1 MSTPEVR
8 PAGPGDAPAIF
19 ALMGALGRP
28 AADPPSPAQRAVL
41 ERHLADPAC
50 TLLVAER
57 AGRVVGAMSLWFR
70 DRLNHPTPEAWI
82 PDLVVERGAR
92 RGGVATALLDAA
104 EARAR
109 ERGCHLLRLES
120 GHARSE
126 AHALYAAR
134 GFTDGGVSYL
144 LPLDTRP

>member
-1 MSTPEVR
+1 MTAPEVR
-8 PAGPGDAPAIF
+8 EAGPGDAPAIF
-19 ALMGALGRP
+19 ALMATLGRP
-28 AADPPSPAQRAVL
+28 PADPPSPAQRAVL
-41 ERHLADPAC
+41 ARHLADPAC
-50 TLLVAER
+50 LVLVAER
-57 AGRVVGAMSLWFR
+57 EGRVVGAMSLWFR

-82 PDLVVERGAR
+82 PDLVVDPAAR
-92 RGGVATALLDAA
+92 RGGVASALLDAA

-120 GHARSE
+120 GHARAE

-144 LPLDTRP
+144 LPLDTTL

>member
-1 MSTPEVR
+1 MTAPEVR
-8 PAGPGDAPAIF
+8 EAGAADAAAIF
-19 ALMGALGRP
+19 ALMAVLGRP

-50 TLLVAER
+50 VLLVAER
-57 AGRVVGAMSLWFR
+57 AGAVVGAMSLWFR

-82 PDLVVERGAR
+82 PDLVVDPAAR
-92 RGGVATALLDAA
+92 RGGVASALLA
-104 EARAR
+104 EAERRAR

-120 GHARSE
+120 GHARAE

-134 GFTDGGVSYL
+134 GFHDGGVSYL
-144 LPLDTRP
+144 LPLA

>member
-1 MSTPEVR
+1 MTRSR
-8 PAGPGDAPAIF
+8 AAPAW
-19 ALMGALGRP
+19 
-28 AADPPSPAQRAVL
+28 PP
-41 ERHLADPAC
+41 
-50 TLLVAER
+50 
-57 AGRVVGAMSLWFR
+57 
-70 DRLNHPTPEAWI
+70 
-82 PDLVVERGAR
+82 
-92 RGGVATALLDAA
+92 ALLDAA

-144 LPLDTRP
+144 LPLDPG